1 MAGKQRLDC
10 IEVCPADNGF
20 EVHVRF
26 RPANPK
32 KDDPYFGETKKEV
45 YESIDGVLK
54 CVKDQLYKA
63 SKDQRIDTLVD
74 AAEPDEESDEEY

>member
-1 MAGKQRLDC
+1 MAGKQRLDMLE
-10 IEVCPADNGF
+10 ICPADNGF

-32 KDDPYFGETKKEV
+32 KDDPFYGETKKEV

-54 CVKDQLYKA
+54 CVKDQLHKA
-63 SKDQRIDTLVD
+63 SKDQRIDTLVG
-74 AAEPDEESDEEY
+74 AAEPEEESDEE

>member
-10 IEVCPADNGF
+10 IEICPADNGF

-26 RPANPK
+26 RPAKPG
-32 KDDPYFGETKKEV
+32 KDDPYFGETKREV

-54 CVKDQLYKA
+54 CVKDQLGKA
-63 SKDQRIDTLVD
+63 SKDQRIDTLVS
-74 AAEPDEESDEEY
+74 ASEPAEDDEEE

>member
-10 IEVCPADNGF
+10 IEICPAENGF
-20 EVHVRF
+20 QVNVRF
-26 RPANPK
+26 RPAKPG

-54 CVKDQLYKA
+54 CVKGQLGKA
-63 SKDQRIDTLVD
+63 SKDQRIDTLVE
-74 AAEPDEESDEEY
+74 AAEPEDEDGEEY

>member
-1 MAGKQRLDC
+1 MAGKQRLDTLE
-10 IEVCPADNGF
+10 ISPAENGF

-54 CVKDQLYKA
+54 CVKDQLHKA
-63 SKDQRIDTLVD
+63 SKDQRIDTLVE
-74 AAEPDEESDEEY
+74 AAEPEEGYEKE